1 MHANENMTYLNFFD
15 KREVVIRGHVT
26 VIPTYLKKQG
36 RSKQSNFTSKGNR
49 KRRTKSQKSVKER
62 T

>member
-1 MHANENMTYLNFFD
+1 M
-15 KREVVIRGHVT
+15 KVVIRGNVI

-49 KRRTKSQKSVKER
+49 KRRKMSQKSVKER